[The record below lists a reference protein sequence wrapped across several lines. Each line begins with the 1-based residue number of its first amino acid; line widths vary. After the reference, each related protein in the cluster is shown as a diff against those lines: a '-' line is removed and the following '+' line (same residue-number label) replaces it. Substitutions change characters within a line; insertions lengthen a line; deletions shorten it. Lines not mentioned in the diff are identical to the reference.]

1 MEFYKRV
8 LKLHHF
14 RNLGRK
20 SPTELLLN
28 SSFEKHGGLVILVGE
43 NNVGKSNV
51 LEALTIFND
60 ADIKLCSEEDYFKN
74 HKKDTLLS
82 LEEETILDR
91 KITGFSC
98 VDLKI
103 QTKEVNKGLKEL
115 SKTLI
120 SYPFEKHVEALGE
133 QCNNSVYIPTNN
145 NDYSKICTLVS
156 NFINLITSY
165 NSLGLFLH
173 FYKEKLK
180 LSEFVTEYANATNN
194 LFFKELIKHVSGNSE
209 WIKNFCQCI
218 KEIIKHN
225 TPDKKYNT
233 DEFFVMRQHKQ
244 NQLAKIYSCFKKLS
258 EGEIKPKDVEYI
270 LKKLEELDKIF
281 KTTDFTKFTP
291 KTEALLNEQSQ
302 EKLSEFVKEM
312 IEKIDEKYPI
322 NENFKQQFRTF
333 RLNIGNLKKEI
344 KNSLKNLDKIGEDF
358 ERKKER
364 LIREIENDCKNQKV
378 LKFNYDVLLDNI
390 QQICKNYIASHA
402 VNDVSKD
409 IKSMMCQLYLKKID
423 LLVNSEIEQYRY
435 NDFLESARKF
445 LWEDIKTLDEK
456 SGVHL
461 FPKNIGEI
469 KDKFET
475 NKEKFK
481 QSKNYS
487 EFAEYCR
494 ECNPYTAFQNL
505 KNKVQF
511 PLSGGLSYKS
521 YKLVPTMKEYKEPKI
536 TDNDFKAVLFTCI
549 DYSSLSEFDQWDWFF
564 RNSLF
569 RKMDFHPN
577 AIWNFFGSILKDGQA
592 LQIIMF
598 DKNNDLVIYD
608 SEKSF
613 NIPKKYLQEIDQEL
627 LKEIRQSKHLF
638 PIEVKRKYNNNVCQF
653 EFFKKDTSH
662 LLFKVN
668 FTEILENLAE
678 ILEYNMQLKIDS
690 LITKEFNK
698 LLAIAEDSSQNSY
711 QLKIHVRHN
720 NKFYDYSK
728 KSTAYEI
735 KLEIH
740 DCRKSHDHNE
750 PIILSQQSTGFQ
762 WAFNFMFGFLYNVG
776 SDFSFNKNIIYVMDE
791 PATHLSVPARKE
803 FRRFLKEYAHKNHVT
818 FVLATHDPFLVDTD
832 HLDEIRIVE
841 KETEGSVIKNHFN
854 YPLNNAGKDS
864 DALDKIKRSLGVG
877 QHVFHNPQKHRIIF
891 VEGITDYC
899 YLSAFKL
906 YFNEREYKDNPIPF
920 TFLPISGLKNNPNDM
935 EETIKKL
942 CKLDNHPIVLTD
954 DDRKCVFNQ
963 KATSERFKK
972 ANEEMHD
979 PIRILQLSKCDEN
992 FKQIEDCFSA
1002 NDRKKYAK
1010 NKQMELAMAFKT
1022 RLLYGEKDDVVSE
1035 ETKKNFLKLFEW
1047 IKKECNNPTIKKEY
1061 IKFDYNTPRI
1071 IIERILMFK
1080 KMCLSLIAIS
1090 GVCVGAKDL
1099 DFKLDY
1105 RATGGKL
1112 MGKMTDSSLLSI
1124 TSMNDEPVVIKNLIV
1139 NRGNSCEATKKV
1151 EPKLGDKFKK
1161 EKLFDHELKYSQQ
1174 IFYRLDCKPN
1184 QLLEVKIITDKGEYY
1199 HKFSK

>member
-8 LKLHHF
+8 LKLHQF

-20 SPTELLLN
+20 SPAELLLN
-28 SSFEKHGGLVILVGE
+28 SSFENKHRGLVVLVGE

-82 LEEETILDR
+82 LEEEATLDH

-98 VDLKI
+98 VDLRI
-103 QTKEVNKGLKEL
+103 QSKEISCNLKEL
-115 SKTLI
+115 SKILI
-120 SYPFEKHVEALGE
+120 SYPFEKHVEALSE
-133 QCNNSVYIPTNN
+133 QCSNIVSIPTNN
-145 NDYSKICTLVS
+145 NDYSNICTFVS
-156 NFINLITSY
+156 DFINLIDSY
-165 NSLGLFLH
+165 KSLGLFLD

-180 LSEFVTEYANATNN
+180 LSELVTEYANATNN

-209 WIKNFCQCI
+209 GIKTFCQHI
-218 KEIIKHN
+218 KEIKKRN
-225 TPDKKYNT
+225 TPDKKYNS
-233 DEFFVMRQHKQ
+233 DEFFVMGQHKQ
-244 NQLAKIYSCFKKLS
+244 NQLSEIYSHFKKLS
-258 EGEIKPKDVEYI
+258 EGKIKPQNEYI
-270 LKKLEELDKIF
+270 LKRLKSLDEIF
-281 KTTDFTKFTP
+281 KTTDFNTKFAP
-291 KTEALLNEQSQ
+291 KTE
-302 EKLSEFVKEM
+302 VKDIIKE
-312 IEKIDEKYPI
+312 IDEKYPI

-333 RLNIGNLKKEI
+333 RLNIGNLKKKI
-344 KNSLKNLDKIGEDF
+344 KNSLKYLEKTREDF

-390 QQICKNYIASHA
+390 QQICKKYIASHA

-409 IKSMMCQLYLKKID
+409 IKSMMCQFYLKQID
-423 LLVNSEIEQYRY
+423 LLSNSEIVRHKYSIFY
-435 NDFLESARKF
+435 ESARKF

-475 NKEKFK
+475 NKEKVK
-481 QSKNYS
+481 QSKNYF

-505 KNKVQF
+505 RNKVQF
-511 PLSGGLSYKS
+511 PLSGGLSYKFN
-521 YKLVPTMKEYKEPKI
+521 KLVPTMKEYKELKI
-536 TDNDFKAVLFTCI
+536 TNNDLKTVLFTCLN
-549 DYSSLSEFDQWDWFF
+549 YSSPSEFDQSDWFF

-569 RKMDFHPN
+569 RKMGFHPN
-577 AIWNFFGSILKDGQA
+577 TIWNFFGRILKDGQA

-608 SEKSF
+608 FKKSF
-613 NIPKKYLQEIDQEL
+613 NIPEKYLQEIDQESL
-627 LKEIRQSKHLF
+627 EEIRQSEF
-638 PIEVKRKYNNNVCQF
+638 PFNIEAKGECDNNVCQL
-653 EFFKKDTSH
+653 EFFNNKSS

-668 FTEILENLAE
+668 FTEILESFAE

-690 LITKEFNK
+690 LITKEFNE
-698 LLAIAEDSSQNSY
+698 LLAIAQDSSQDSY

-740 DCRKSHDHNE
+740 DCRKSDNQNE
-750 PIILSQQSTGFQ
+750 PIILNQQSTGFQ

-776 SDFSFNKNIIYVMDE
+776 SNFSFNHNIIYVMDE
-791 PATHLSVPARKE
+791 PATPLSVPARKE
-803 FRRFLKEYAHKNHVT
+803 FRKFLKEYAHKNHVT
-818 FVLATHDPFLVDTD
+818 FVLATHDPFLADTD

-841 KETEGSVIKNHFN
+841 KETESSVIKNHFN
-854 YPLNNAGKDS
+854 YPLNNASKDS

-906 YFNEREYKDNPIPF
+906 YFNEREFKDNPIPF

-935 EETIKKL
+935 KETIQKL
-942 CKLDNHPIVLTD
+942 CELDNNPIVLTD
-954 DDRKCVFNQ
+954 DDRKCDSDQN
-963 KATSERFKK
+963 ATSERFKN

-979 PIRILQLSKCDEN
+979 PITILQLSKCDEN

-1002 NDRKKYAK
+1002 NDGNKYAK
-1010 NKQMELAMAFKT
+1010 NKRMELAMAFKT
-1022 RLLYGEKDDVVSE
+1022 RLLYGGKDAVEKQ
-1035 ETKKNFLKLFEW
+1035 TKRNFLKLFKW
-1047 IKKECNNPTIKKEY
+1047 I
-1061 IKFDYNTPRI
+1061 
-1071 IIERILMFK
+1071 
-1080 KMCLSLIAIS
+1080 AW
-1090 GVCVGAKDL
+1090 
-1099 DFKLDY
+1099 
-1105 RATGGKL
+1105 ATNL
-1112 MGKMTDSSLLSI
+1112 
-1124 TSMNDEPVVIKNLIV
+1124 IKN
-1139 NRGNSCEATKKV
+1139 
-1151 EPKLGDKFKK
+1151 
-1161 EKLFDHELKYSQQ
+1161 
-1174 IFYRLDCKPN
+1174 
-1184 QLLEVKIITDKGEYY
+1184 
-1199 HKFSK
+1199 

>member
-1 MEFYKRV
+1 MKFYKRV

-20 SPTELLLN
+20 SPAKLLLN
-28 SSFEKHGGLVILVGE
+28 SSFEKHGELVILVGE

-60 ADIKLCSEEDYFKN
+60 ADVKLCNEEDYFKP
-74 HKKDTLLS
+74 HEKDSLLS
-82 LEEETILDR
+82 LEEETILDH

-103 QTKEVNKGLKEL
+103 QSKEVNKGLKEL
-115 SKTLI
+115 SKILI

-133 QCNNSVYIPTNN
+133 QCSNSVYIPTNN
-145 NDYSKICTLVS
+145 NDYSNICTFVS

-180 LSEFVTEYANATNN
+180 LSELVTEYANATNN

-209 WIKNFCQCI
+209 GIKNFCQCV
-218 KEIIKHN
+218 KEIKKCN
-225 TPDKKYNT
+225 TPNKKYNT
-233 DEFFVMRQHKQ
+233 DEFFIMGKHKQ
-244 NQLAKIYSCFKKLS
+244 NQLEKIYSYFKKLS
-258 EGEIKPKDVEYI
+258 EGEIKPQNEDI
-270 LKKLEELDKIF
+270 LKKLKSLDEIF

-291 KTEALLNEQSQ
+291 ETE
-302 EKLSEFVKEM
+302 VKDIIKE
-312 IEKIDEKYPI
+312 IDEKYPI

-333 RLNIGNLKKEI
+333 RLNIGNLKKKI
-344 KNSLKNLDKIGEDF
+344 KNSLKYLEKTREDF

-435 NDFLESARKF
+435 NDFLESAKKS
-445 LWEDIKTLDEK
+445 LWESIKILDNE

-461 FPKNIGEI
+461 FPKNLKEI
-469 KDKFET
+469 KEKFET

-481 QSKNYS
+481 QSKNYY

-505 KNKVQF
+505 RNKVQF
-511 PLSGGLSYKS
+511 PLSGGLSYKFN
-521 YKLVPTMKEYKEPKI
+521 KLVPTMKEYKELKI
-536 TDNDFKAVLFTCI
+536 TNNDLKTVLFTCLN
-549 DYSSLSEFDQWDWFF
+549 YSSPSEFDQSDWFF

-569 RKMDFHPN
+569 RKMGFHPN
-577 AIWNFFGSILKDGQA
+577 TIWNFFGRILKDGQA

-608 SEKSF
+608 FEKSF

-627 LKEIRQSKHLF
+627 LKEIRQSEF
-638 PIEVKRKYNNNVCQF
+638 PFNIEAKGECDNNVCQF

-668 FTEILENLAE
+668 FTEILENIAE

-690 LITKEFNK
+690 LIAKEFNK
-698 LLAIAEDSSQNSY
+698 LLAIAEDSSQDSY
-711 QLKIHVRHN
+711 QLKIRVRHN

-728 KSTAYEI
+728 KYTAYEI

-791 PATHLSVPARKE
+791 PATPLSVPARKE

-841 KETEGSVIKNHFN
+841 KETEGSAIKNHFN
-854 YPLNNAGKDS
+854 YPLNNAIKDS

-891 VEGITDYC
+891 IEGITDYC

-906 YFNEREYKDNPIPF
+906 YFNEREFKDNPIPF
-920 TFLPISGLKNNPNDM
+920 TFLPISGLKNNPNEM
-935 EETIKKL
+935 KETIQKL
-942 CKLDNHPIVLTD
+942 CELDNNPIVLTD
-954 DDRKCVFNQ
+954 DDRKCDSDQ
-963 KATSERFKK
+963 KAKSEEFKK

-979 PIRILQLSKCDEN
+979 PITILQLSDCDRY

-1022 RLLYGEKDDVVSE
+1022 RLLYGGEDAVEKQ
-1035 ETKKNFLKLFEW
+1035 TKRNFLKLFKW
-1047 IKKECNNPTIKKEY
+1047 I
-1061 IKFDYNTPRI
+1061 
-1071 IIERILMFK
+1071 
-1080 KMCLSLIAIS
+1080 AW
-1090 GVCVGAKDL
+1090 
-1099 DFKLDY
+1099 
-1105 RATGGKL
+1105 ATNL
-1112 MGKMTDSSLLSI
+1112 
-1124 TSMNDEPVVIKNLIV
+1124 IKN
-1139 NRGNSCEATKKV
+1139 
-1151 EPKLGDKFKK
+1151 
-1161 EKLFDHELKYSQQ
+1161 
-1174 IFYRLDCKPN
+1174 
-1184 QLLEVKIITDKGEYY
+1184 
-1199 HKFSK
+1199 

>member
-14 RNLGRK
+14 RNLGK
-20 SPTELLLN
+20 NSPAELLLN

-51 LEALTIFND
+51 LEALKIFND
-60 ADIKLCSEEDYFKN
+60 ADVKLCSENDCFKA
-74 HKKDTLLS
+74 HEKDSLLS
-82 LEEETILDR
+82 LEEETILDH

-103 QTKEVNKGLKEL
+103 QTKEVSEGLKEL

-133 QCNNSVYIPTNN
+133 QCSNFVSIPTNN
-145 NDYSKICTLVS
+145 NDYSNICTLVS
-156 NFINLITSY
+156 DFINLITSY
-165 NSLGLFLH
+165 NSLESFLH

-180 LSEFVTEYANATNN
+180 LSELVTKYADATNN
-194 LFFKELIKHVSGNSE
+194 LLFKELIKHVSGNSE

-218 KEIIKHN
+218 KEIIKRN

-233 DEFFVMRQHKQ
+233 DEFFVMGQHKQ
-244 NQLAKIYSCFKKLS
+244 NQLEKIYSHFKKLS
-258 EGEIKPKDVEYI
+258 EKEIKPKDVEYI
-270 LKKLEELDKIF
+270 LKKLEALDEIF

-291 KTEALLNEQSQ
+291 ETE
-302 EKLSEFVKEM
+302 VKDIIKE
-312 IEKIDEKYPI
+312 IDEKYPI

-333 RLNIGNLKKEI
+333 RLNIGNLKKKI
-344 KNSLKNLDKIGEDF
+344 KNSLKDLEKTREDF

-409 IKSMMCQLYLKKID
+409 IKSMMCQFYLEKMELLSNSKIRRYQYDD
-423 LLVNSEIEQYRY
+423 LLK
-435 NDFLESARKF
+435 SARKS
-445 LWEDIKTLDEK
+445 LWENIKTLDNE
-456 SGVHL
+456 SGIHL

-481 QSKNYS
+481 QSRNYS
-487 EFAEYCR
+487 EFAEHCR

-505 KNKVQF
+505 RNKVQF
-511 PLSGGLSYKS
+511 PLSGGLSHQFDE
-521 YKLVPTMKEYKEPKI
+521 LVPTMKEYKEPKI
-536 TDNDFKAVLFTCI
+536 TDNDLKTALFI
-549 DYSSLSEFDQWDWFF
+549 LFDYSSPSEFNQSDWFF

-577 AIWNFFGSILKDGQA
+577 TIWNFFLSILKDGQA

-608 SEKSF
+608 FEKSF

-662 LLFKVN
+662 LLFNVN

-690 LITKEFNK
+690 LITKEFNE
-698 LLAIAEDSSQNSY
+698 LLAIAEDSSQDSY

-740 DCRKSHDHNE
+740 DCRKSDNQNE

-776 SDFSFNKNIIYVMDE
+776 SHFSLNKNIIYVMDE

-803 FRRFLKEYAHKNHVT
+803 FRKFLKEYAHKNHVT

-854 YPLNNAGKDS
+854 YPLNNASKDS
-864 DALDKIKRSLGVG
+864 DALYQIKRSLGVG

-891 VEGITDYC
+891 IEGITDYC

-906 YFNEREYKDNPIPF
+906 YFNEREFKDNPIPF
-920 TFLPISGLKNNPNDM
+920 TFLPISGLKNNPNEM
-935 EETIKKL
+935 KETIQKL
-942 CKLDNHPIVLTD
+942 CELDNNPIVLTD
-954 DDRKCVFNQ
+954 DDRKCDSDQ
-963 KATSERFKK
+963 KAKSEEFKK

-979 PIRILQLSKCDEN
+979 PIRILQLSDCDEN

-1002 NDRKKYAK
+1002 SDRKKYAK
-1010 NKQMELAMAFKT
+1010 NKRKELAMAFKT
-1022 RLLYGEKDDVVSE
+1022 RLLYSGKDDVVSE

-1061 IKFDYNTPRI
+1061 IKFDYNTPQM
-1071 IIERILMFK
+1071 L
-1080 KMCLSLIAIS
+1080 
-1090 GVCVGAKDL
+1090 
-1099 DFKLDY
+1099 
-1105 RATGGKL
+1105 
-1112 MGKMTDSSLLSI
+1112 
-1124 TSMNDEPVVIKNLIV
+1124 
-1139 NRGNSCEATKKV
+1139 
-1151 EPKLGDKFKK
+1151 
-1161 EKLFDHELKYSQQ
+1161 
-1174 IFYRLDCKPN
+1174 
-1184 QLLEVKIITDKGEYY
+1184 
-1199 HKFSK
+1199 

>member
-8 LKLHHF
+8 LKLHYF

-20 SPTELLLN
+20 SPTKLLLN
-28 SSFEKHGGLVILVGE
+28 SSFDEKHGELVILVGE

-51 LEALTIFND
+51 LEALKAFND
-60 ADIKLCSEEDYFKN
+60 TDIKLCNENDCFKAHESE
-74 HKKDTLLS
+74 DTVLN
-82 LEEETILDR
+82 LEEETIRNNETID
-91 KITGFSC
+91 FSC

-103 QTKEVNKGLKEL
+103 QSKEVNKGLKEL

-120 SYPFEKHVEALGE
+120 SYPFEKHVEALSE
-133 QCNNSVYIPTNN
+133 QCSNSVYIPTNN
-145 NDYSKICTLVS
+145 NDYSNICTLVS

-180 LSEFVTEYANATNN
+180 LSELVTEYANTTNN
-194 LFFKELIKHVSGNSE
+194 LFFKELIKYVSGNSKG
-209 WIKNFCQCI
+209 IKTFCQCI

-233 DEFFVMRQHKQ
+233 DEFFVMGQHKQ
-244 NQLAKIYSCFKKLS
+244 NQLAKIYSYFKKLS
-258 EGEIKPKDVEYI
+258 EGEIKPQNEDI
-270 LKKLEELDKIF
+270 LKKLKSLDEIF

-291 KTEALLNEQSQ
+291 ETE
-302 EKLSEFVKEM
+302 VKDIIKE
-312 IEKIDEKYPI
+312 IDEKYPI

-333 RLNIGNLKKEI
+333 RLNIGNLKKKI
-344 KNSLKNLDKIGEDF
+344 KNSLKNLEKTREDF

-364 LIREIENDCKNQKV
+364 LIQEKNYCKNQKV

-402 VNDVSKD
+402 VNDASKD
-409 IKSMMCQLYLKKID
+409 IKSMMCQFYLKQID
-423 LLVNSEIEQYRY
+423 LLSNSEIVRHKYSIFY
-435 NDFLESARKF
+435 ESARKS
-445 LWEDIKTLDEK
+445 LWKNIKTLDEK
-456 SGVHL
+456 SGTRL
-461 FPKNIGEI
+461 FPKNPKEI
-469 KDKFET
+469 KEKFED

-481 QSKNYS
+481 QSKNYY

-505 KNKVQF
+505 RNKVQF
-511 PLSGGLSYKS
+511 PLSGGLSYKFD
-521 YKLVPTMKEYKEPKI
+521 KLVPTIKEYKELKI
-536 TDNDFKAVLFTCI
+536 TDNDLKTALFTCI
-549 DYSSLSEFDQWDWFF
+549 DYSSPSEFDQSDWFF

-569 RKMDFHPN
+569 RKMGFHPN
-577 AIWNFFGSILKDGQA
+577 TIWNFFGRILKDGQA

-608 SEKSF
+608 FEKSF
-613 NIPKKYLQEIDQEL
+613 NIPKKYLQEIDQES
-627 LKEIRQSKHLF
+627 LKEIRQSEF
-638 PIEVKRKYNNNVCQF
+638 PFNIEAKGECDNNVCQF

-668 FTEILENLAE
+668 FTEILENIAE

-698 LLAIAEDSSQNSY
+698 LLAIAEDSSQDSY
-711 QLKIHVRHN
+711 QLKIRVRHN

-728 KSTAYEI
+728 KYTAYEI

-791 PATHLSVPARKE
+791 PATPLSVPARKE

-854 YPLNNAGKDS
+854 YPLNNASKDS
-864 DALDKIKRSLGVG
+864 DALDKIKRSFGVD
-877 QHVFHNPQKHRIIF
+877 QHVFHNPQKHQIIF
-891 VEGITDYC
+891 VEGTTDYC

-906 YFNEREYKDNPIPF
+906 YFNERKFKNDPIPF
-920 TFLPISGLKNNPNDM
+920 TFLPISGLKKEPNEM
-935 EETIKKL
+935 KETIQKL
-942 CKLDNHPIVLTD
+942 CELDNNPIVLID
-954 DDRKCVFNQ
+954 DDRKNDSNPQ
-963 KATSERFKK
+963 NAKSEQFKK
-972 ANEEMHD
+972 ANEEMPD
-979 PIRILQLSKCDEN
+979 PITILQLSKCNKN

-1002 NDRKKYAK
+1002 NDKEEYAQ
-1010 NKQMELAMAFKT
+1010 NKCMELAMAFKA
-1022 RLLYGEKDDVVSE
+1022 RLLYSEKNDVVTE
-1035 ETKKNFLKLFEW
+1035 ETKKNFKKLFEW
-1047 IKKECNNPTIKKEY
+1047 I
-1061 IKFDYNTPRI
+1061 
-1071 IIERILMFK
+1071 
-1080 KMCLSLIAIS
+1080 
-1090 GVCVGAKDL
+1090 VW
-1099 DFKLDY
+1099 
-1105 RATGGKL
+1105 
-1112 MGKMTDSSLLSI
+1112 I
-1124 TSMNDEPVVIKNLIV
+1124 TNLIK
-1139 NRGNSCEATKKV
+1139 C
-1151 EPKLGDKFKK
+1151 
-1161 EKLFDHELKYSQQ
+1161 
-1174 IFYRLDCKPN
+1174 
-1184 QLLEVKIITDKGEYY
+1184 
-1199 HKFSK
+1199 

>member
-14 RNLGRK
+14 GNLGRNL
-20 SPTELLLN
+20 PAELLLN

-82 LEEETILDR
+82 LEEAILDH

-120 SYPFEKHVEALGE
+120 SYPFEKHVEALVE
-133 QCNNSVYIPTNN
+133 QCSNSVYIPTNN
-145 NDYSKICTLVS
+145 NDYSNICTLVS

-180 LSEFVTEYANATNN
+180 LSELVTEYANATNN
-194 LFFKELIKHVSGNSE
+194 LFFKESIKHVSGNSK

-218 KEIIKHN
+218 KEIIKRN

-233 DEFFVMRQHKQ
+233 DEFFVMGQHKQ
-244 NQLAKIYSCFKKLS
+244 NQLEKIYSCFKKLS

-344 KNSLKNLDKIGEDF
+344 KNSLKNLDKIREDF

-505 KNKVQF
+505 RNKVQF

-536 TDNDFKAVLFTCI
+536 TDNDLEAISTKETGLA
-549 DYSSLSEFDQWDWFF
+549 SQLSGHWFF
-564 RNSLF
+564 QLSLF
-569 RKMDFHPN
+569 NKTNFDPN
-577 AIWNFFGSILKDGQA
+577 KIWIPLEFNKRSKIK
-592 LQIIMF
+592 F
-598 DKNNDLVIYD
+598 DKDLEIYFD
-608 SEKSF
+608 SHRSF
-613 NIPKKYLQEIDQEL
+613 NIPKKYLQEINQKS
-627 LKEIRQSKHLF
+627 LKEIRQSEF
-638 PIEVKRKYNNNVCQF
+638 PFNIEAKGECNNNICQF
-653 EFFKKDTSH
+653 EFFNNKSS

-668 FTEILENLAE
+668 FTEILESIAE
-678 ILEYNMQLKIDS
+678 IMEYNMQLKMDS
-690 LITKEFNK
+690 SIAKEFNE
-698 LLAIAEDSSQNSY
+698 LLAIAQDSPKDNY

-776 SDFSFNKNIIYVMDE
+776 SHFSLNENIIYVMDE
-791 PATHLSVPARKE
+791 PATHLSVPVRKE
-803 FRRFLKEYAHKNHVT
+803 FRKFLKEYAHKNHVT

-841 KETEGSVIKNHFN
+841 KETEGSAIKNHFN

-906 YFNEREYKDNPIPF
+906 YFNKHNPQFKDNPIPF

-935 EETIKKL
+935 KETIQKL
-942 CKLDNHPIVLTD
+942 CELDNNPIVLTD

-963 KATSERFKK
+963 QATSERFKR
-972 ANEEMHD
+972 ANKYLGN
-979 PIRILQLSKCDEN
+979 PITILQLSDCDRC
-992 FKQIEDCFSA
+992 FKQIEDCFSE
-1002 NDRKKYAK
+1002 NDRKEYAK
-1010 NKQMELAMAFKT
+1010 NKCKELAMAFKT
-1022 RLLYGEKDDVVSE
+1022 RLLYSGKDDVMSE

-1061 IKFDYNTPRI
+1061 IKFDYNTPQ
-1071 IIERILMFK
+1071 IL
-1080 KMCLSLIAIS
+1080 
-1090 GVCVGAKDL
+1090 
-1099 DFKLDY
+1099 
-1105 RATGGKL
+1105 
-1112 MGKMTDSSLLSI
+1112 
-1124 TSMNDEPVVIKNLIV
+1124 
-1139 NRGNSCEATKKV
+1139 
-1151 EPKLGDKFKK
+1151 
-1161 EKLFDHELKYSQQ
+1161 
-1174 IFYRLDCKPN
+1174 
-1184 QLLEVKIITDKGEYY
+1184 
-1199 HKFSK
+1199 

>member
-20 SPTELLLN
+20 SPAKLLLN
-28 SSFEKHGGLVILVGE
+28 SSFEKHGGLVVLVGE

-51 LEALTIFND
+51 LEALIIFND
-60 ADIKLCSEEDYFKN
+60 ADVKLCSEEYYFKN

-82 LEEETILDR
+82 LEEEAILDH

-98 VDLKI
+98 MDLKI
-103 QTKEVNKGLKEL
+103 QSKEVNKGLKEL

-145 NDYSKICTLVS
+145 NDYSNICTLVS
-156 NFINLITSY
+156 DFINLITSY

-180 LSEFVTEYANATNN
+180 LSELVTEYANATNN
-194 LFFKELIKHVSGNSE
+194 MLFKKLIKHLSGNNQLV
-209 WIKNFCQCI
+209 KNFCQYI
-218 KEIIKHN
+218 REIIE
-225 TPDKKYNT
+225 YNAPNK
-233 DEFFVMRQHKQ
+233 EYKPNHFFIMGKNRQ
-244 NQLAKIYSCFKKLS
+244 NQLAETYSRLKRLNERKI
-258 EGEIKPKDVEYI
+258 EPKDVKSV
-270 LKKLEELDKIF
+270 LKDMPQKVKTLDEIF
-281 KTTDFTKFTP
+281 RTTDFDEKFAP
-291 KTEALLNEQSQ
+291 KIKVLQNEQSQ
-302 EKLSEFVKEM
+302 ERLSNFIKDIIKE
-312 IEKIDEKYPI
+312 IDEKYPI
-322 NENFKQQFRTF
+322 NENFKKQFEEF
-333 RLNIGNLKKEI
+333 ESNVKHLNEMR
-344 KNSLKNLDKIGEDF
+344 KNF

-364 LIREIENDCKNQKV
+364 LIREIENDCKNQKT

-390 QQICKNYIASHA
+390 KQICKNYIASHA

-469 KDKFET
+469 KDKFEA
-475 NKEKFK
+475 NKEKVK
-481 QSKNYS
+481 QSKNYF

-521 YKLVPTMKEYKEPKI
+521 YKLVPIMKEYKDLKI

-549 DYSSLSEFDQWDWFF
+549 DYSSPSEFDQWDWFF

-613 NIPKKYLQEIDQEL
+613 NIPKKYLQERDQR
-627 LKEIRQSKHLF
+627 EIKRSEYLST
-638 PIEVKRKYNNNVCQF
+638 EVKGECSNNICQF
-653 EFFKKDTSH
+653 EFFNDKSS

-690 LITKEFNK
+690 LITKEFNR
-698 LLAIAEDSSQNSY
+698 LLAIAQDSPQNSY
-711 QLKIHVRHN
+711 QLKIRVRHN

-740 DCRKSHDHNE
+740 DCRKSDNQNE

-776 SDFSFNKNIIYVMDE
+776 SHFSLNKNIIYVMDE

-803 FRRFLKEYAHKNHVT
+803 FRKFLKEYAHKNHVT

-841 KETEGSVIKNHFN
+841 KETEGSAIKNHFN

-864 DALDKIKRSLGVG
+864 DALYQIKRSLGVD

-906 YFNEREYKDNPIPF
+906 YFNKREFKDNPIPF

-935 EETIKKL
+935 EETIQKL
-942 CKLDNHPIVLTD
+942 CELDNNPIVLTD

-963 KATSERFKK
+963 QATSERFKR

-979 PIRILQLSKCDEN
+979 PITILQLSKCDEN

-1002 NDRKKYAK
+1002 NDRNKYAK
-1010 NKQMELAMAFKT
+1010 NKRMELAMAFKT
-1022 RLLYGEKDDVVSE
+1022 TLLYSEQNAITE
-1035 ETKKNFLKLFEW
+1035 ETKNNFLCLFEW
-1047 IKKECNNPTIKKEY
+1047 MKKRVQQP
-1061 IKFDYNTPRI
+1061 
-1071 IIERILMFK
+1071 
-1080 KMCLSLIAIS
+1080 
-1090 GVCVGAKDL
+1090 
-1099 DFKLDY
+1099 
-1105 RATGGKL
+1105 
-1112 MGKMTDSSLLSI
+1112 
-1124 TSMNDEPVVIKNLIV
+1124 ND
-1139 NRGNSCEATKKV
+1139 
-1151 EPKLGDKFKK
+1151 
-1161 EKLFDHELKYSQQ
+1161 
-1174 IFYRLDCKPN
+1174 
-1184 QLLEVKIITDKGEYY
+1184 
-1199 HKFSK
+1199 

>member
-1 MEFYKRV
+1 MKLHKRV
-8 LKLHHF
+8 LKLHPF
-14 RNLGRK
+14 RNLGK
-20 SPTELLLN
+20 NSPTELLLN

-51 LEALTIFND
+51 LEALKIFND
-60 ADIKLCSEEDYFKN
+60 ADVKLCSEKDYFKN
-74 HKKDTLLS
+74 HKKDHEKDTFLS
-82 LEEETILDR
+82 LEEETILDH

-103 QTKEVNKGLKEL
+103 QSKEVNKGLKKL

-133 QCNNSVYIPTNN
+133 QCSNSVSIPIN
-145 NDYSKICTLVS
+145 NDDYSNICTLVS

-180 LSEFVTEYANATNN
+180 LSELVTEYANATNN
-194 LFFKELIKHVSGNSE
+194 LFFKELIKHVSSNSE

-218 KEIIKHN
+218 KEIKKRN

-233 DEFFVMRQHKQ
+233 DEFFVMGPHKQ
-244 NQLAKIYSCFKKLS
+244 NQLAKIYSHFKKLS
-258 EGEIKPKDVEYI
+258 EGKIKPQNEDI
-270 LKKLEELDKIF
+270 LKKLKSLDEIF

-291 KTEALLNEQSQ
+291 ETE
-302 EKLSEFVKEM
+302 VKDIIKE
-312 IEKIDEKYPI
+312 IDEKYPI
-322 NENFKQQFRTF
+322 NKNFKQQFRTF
-333 RLNIGNLKKEI
+333 RLNIGNLKKKI
-344 KNSLKNLDKIGEDF
+344 KNSLKYLEKTREDF

-378 LKFNYDVLLDNI
+378 LEFNYDVLLDNI
-390 QQICKNYIASHA
+390 QQICKNYIASH
-402 VNDVSKD
+402 VVSDESKD

-469 KDKFET
+469 KDKFEA
-475 NKEKFK
+475 NKEKVK
-481 QSKNYS
+481 QSKNYF

-505 KNKVQF
+505 RNKVQF

-549 DYSSLSEFDQWDWFF
+549 DYSSPSEFDQWDWFF

-608 SEKSF
+608 FEKSF

-854 YPLNNAGKDS
+854 YPLDDASKDS
-864 DALDKIKRSLGVG
+864 DALYQIKRSLGVD

-906 YFNEREYKDNPIPF
+906 YFNKHDPQYKDNPFYF

-942 CKLDNHPIVLTD
+942 CELDNHPIVLTD

-963 KATSERFKK
+963 QATSERFKK
-972 ANEEMHD
+972 ANED
-979 PIRILQLSKCDEN
+979 LGNPITILQLSDCDRH

-1002 NDRKKYAK
+1002 NDRNKYAK
-1010 NKQMELAMAFKT
+1010 NKRMELAMAFKT
-1022 RLLYGEKDDVVSE
+1022 RLLYGGKDAVEKQ
-1035 ETKKNFLKLFEW
+1035 TKRNFLKLFKW
-1047 IKKECNNPTIKKEY
+1047 I
-1061 IKFDYNTPRI
+1061 
-1071 IIERILMFK
+1071 
-1080 KMCLSLIAIS
+1080 AW
-1090 GVCVGAKDL
+1090 
-1099 DFKLDY
+1099 
-1105 RATGGKL
+1105 ATNL
-1112 MGKMTDSSLLSI
+1112 
-1124 TSMNDEPVVIKNLIV
+1124 IKN
-1139 NRGNSCEATKKV
+1139 
-1151 EPKLGDKFKK
+1151 
-1161 EKLFDHELKYSQQ
+1161 
-1174 IFYRLDCKPN
+1174 
-1184 QLLEVKIITDKGEYY
+1184 
-1199 HKFSK
+1199 

>member
-1 MEFYKRV
+1 
-8 LKLHHF
+8 
-14 RNLGRK
+14 
-20 SPTELLLN
+20 
-28 SSFEKHGGLVILVGE
+28 
-43 NNVGKSNV
+43 
-51 LEALTIFND
+51 
-60 ADIKLCSEEDYFKN
+60 
-74 HKKDTLLS
+74 
-82 LEEETILDR
+82 
-91 KITGFSC
+91 
-98 VDLKI
+98 
-103 QTKEVNKGLKEL
+103 
-115 SKTLI
+115 
-120 SYPFEKHVEALGE
+120 
-133 QCNNSVYIPTNN
+133 
-145 NDYSKICTLVS
+145 LVS
-156 NFINLITSY
+156 DFINLITSY

-180 LSEFVTEYANATNN
+180 LSELVTEYANATNN

-218 KEIIKHN
+218 KEIIKRN

-233 DEFFVMRQHKQ
+233 DEFFVMGQHKQ
-244 NQLAKIYSCFKKLS
+244 NQLAKIYSYFKKLS
-258 EGEIKPKDVEYI
+258 EGEIKPQNEDI
-270 LKKLEELDKIF
+270 LKKLKSLDEIF

-291 KTEALLNEQSQ
+291 ETE
-302 EKLSEFVKEM
+302 VKDIIKE
-312 IEKIDEKYPI
+312 IDEKYPI

-333 RLNIGNLKKEI
+333 RLNIGNLKKKI
-344 KNSLKNLDKIGEDF
+344 KNSLKYLEKTREDF
-358 ERKKER
+358 ERKKESW
-364 LIREIENDCKNQKV
+364 IKEIGNDCKNQKT

-390 QQICKNYIASHA
+390 QQICEKYIASH
-402 VNDVSKD
+402 VVSDESKD
-409 IKSMMCQLYLKKID
+409 MKSMMCQFYLEKMELLSNSKIRQYQYDD
-423 LLVNSEIEQYRY
+423 LLK
-435 NDFLESARKF
+435 SARIS
-445 LWEDIKTLDEK
+445 LWESIKILDNE
-456 SGVHL
+456 SGTPL
-461 FPKNIGEI
+461 FPKNIDEI
-469 KDKFET
+469 KDKFEI

-481 QSKNYS
+481 QSKNYY

-505 KNKVQF
+505 RNKVQF

-549 DYSSLSEFDQWDWFF
+549 DYSSPSEFDQSDWFF

-592 LQIIMF
+592 LQIMF

-613 NIPKKYLQEIDQEL
+613 NIPEKYLQEIDQES

-690 LITKEFNK
+690 LITKEFNR
-698 LLAIAEDSSQNSY
+698 LLAIAEDSPQDSY

-740 DCRKSHDHNE
+740 DCRKSDNQNE

-818 FVLATHDPFLVDTD
+818 FVLATHDPFLVDMD

-854 YPLNNAGKDS
+854 YPLNNASKDS

-906 YFNEREYKDNPIPF
+906 YLYYKEYKDNPIPF
-920 TFLPISGLKNNPNDM
+920 TFLPISGLKKESDKM
-935 EETIKKL
+935 KETIQKL
-942 CKLDNHPIVLTD
+942 CELDNHPIVLTD
-954 DDRKCVFNQ
+954 DDRKDGSDPQ
-963 KATSERFKK
+963 RAKSEQFKN

-979 PIRILQLSKCDEN
+979 PITILQLSKCDRH

-1010 NKQMELAMAFKT
+1010 NKRMELAMAFKT
-1022 RLLYGEKDDVVSE
+1022 RLLYSGKDDVVSE
-1035 ETKKNFLKLFEW
+1035 ETKENFLCLFEW
-1047 IKKECNNPTIKKEY
+1047 IKK
-1061 IKFDYNTPRI
+1061 R
-1071 IIERILMFK
+1071 
-1080 KMCLSLIAIS
+1080 
-1090 GVCVGAKDL
+1090 V
-1099 DFKLDY
+1099 
-1105 RATGGKL
+1105 
-1112 MGKMTDSSLLSI
+1112 
-1124 TSMNDEPVVIKNLIV
+1124 
-1139 NRGNSCEATKKV
+1139 
-1151 EPKLGDKFKK
+1151 
-1161 EKLFDHELKYSQQ
+1161 
-1174 IFYRLDCKPN
+1174 
-1184 QLLEVKIITDKGEYY
+1184 
-1199 HKFSK
+1199 